1 MMRQRTEEDSAS
13 SSALSID
20 DRSLSYD
27 LTDSTFVSADFSI
40 SKMGSVNKH
49 TLTEV
54 MMRFGLAVSHPR
66 IHSQCRVYVGMA
78 GMMHCRSTVL
88 HRMLHDDCRSK

>member
-1 MMRQRTEEDSAS
+1 M
-13 SSALSID
+13 SID

-54 MMRFGLAVSHPR
+54 IGPLMRFVLAVSDPR
-66 IHSQCRVYVGMA
+66 VHSQCRVYVGMA

-88 HRMLHDDCRSK
+88 HRMLHDDCRST

>member
-1 MMRQRTEEDSAS
+1 MQQRTEEDSAS

-54 MMRFGLAVSHPR
+54 MMRLGLAVSDPR
-66 IHSQCRVYVGMA
+66 VHSQCRVYVGMA
-78 GMMHCRSTVL
+78 GMMHCRSAVL
-88 HRMLHDDCRSK
+88 HPQYAA

>member
-1 MMRQRTEEDSAS
+1 MVLLCDGGRRMQQRTEEDSAS

-54 MMRFGLAVSHPR
+54 W
-66 IHSQCRVYVGMA
+66 
-78 GMMHCRSTVL
+78 
-88 HRMLHDDCRSK
+88 

>member
-1 MMRQRTEEDSAS
+1 MQQRTEEDSAS

-54 MMRFGLAVSHPR
+54 W
-66 IHSQCRVYVGMA
+66 
-78 GMMHCRSTVL
+78 
-88 HRMLHDDCRSK
+88 